1 MIHTVQRQDVLPQPW
16 RNGGG
21 STCEL
26 LAWPPGAD
34 WQCRISVARIESHG
48 PFSSYAGVERWI
60 AVVQGE
66 GMVLHF
72 ANRRVRLSMGSAP
85 LRFDGASAP
94 QCGLLGGATQD
105 LNLMAQNAAGHAD
118 MFTVQTQEDW
128 ASSAALRAVYTATAA
143 TLQVDDGPGLN
154 LPAHTLAYSEQ
165 ASLQRW
171 RLTPAPTAATGQPV
185 AHGAWWLQFTAR
197 PS

>member
-1 MIHTVQRQDVLPQPW
+1 MQHHAFTLHHGNPAFDPRVGTERP
-16 RNGGG
+16 
-21 STCEL
+21 
-26 LAWPPGAD
+26 
-34 WQCRISVARIESHG
+34 VA
-48 PFSSYAGVERWI
+48 
-60 AVVQGE
+60 
-66 GMVLHF
+66 
-72 ANRRVRLSMGSAP
+72 
-85 LRFDGASAP
+85 FD
-94 QCGLLGGATQD
+94 
-105 LNLMAQNAAGHAD
+105 AGHAD
-118 MFTVQTQEDW
+118 MFTVQAQEDW